1 MLTDAMDTE
10 PTTPAEPKKMGS
22 RRQLGLSDPRAATH
36 FYNFVLMNKMR
47 MPENIAKL
55 GAENNV
61 KFSAEVAEQELAHRF
76 QLDGTGLEPPMKKGS
91 RGTRVWEAQA
101 RVLIDVAVGRWGA
114 GKFDRICALMPYGNL
129 EEYSA
134 ILHGLAQMVCLDSS
148 SELMPAKFTAR
159 SVNTLLITSALLSDE
174 YINHSHNPEKGFG
187 SKVQMEHERRVK
199 LIVEMAFSRL
209 DDSATKWWLENFT
222 NKNLAQLEKE
232 DMFKSPI
239 VWYAIA
245 ALYLGYG
252 YCIYQASARMAQALT
267 MRKYPSSSKTLFP
280 LTRPA
285 RGKLDWLEIAIAQ
298 VTWRGKAPNGHSAHE
313 WAMKMNLNLIYQWEE
328 AMWEENDEEGHA
340 EKFQTGDDDEASG
353 GDAVYAL
360 AADEALEE
368 RQRKRT
374 MREATQDY
382 YGGMSLREMLDMD

>member
-10 PTTPAEPKKMGS
+10 PTTAAEPKKMGS
-22 RRQLGLSDPRAATH
+22 RRQLGLSDPRAAMH
-36 FYNFVLMNKMR
+36 FYNFVLMNKR
-47 MPENIAKL
+47 TMPENIAKL
-55 GAENNV
+55 GEKNNV

-76 QLDGTGLEPPMKKGS
+76 QLDGTGLDPPMKKGS

-101 RVLIDVAVGRWGA
+101 LVLIDIAVKRWGA
-114 GKFDRICALMPYGNL
+114 GKFDRICALMPYENL

-134 ILHGLAQMVCLDSS
+134 ILHGLGQLVCLDNS

-174 YINHSHNPEKGFG
+174 YIHQSHHPEKGCNV
-187 SKVQMEHERRVK
+187 KIQMEHERRVK

-222 NKNLAQLEKE
+222 NKNISQLEKE

-252 YCIYQASARMAQALT
+252 YCVYQASARMAQALT

-298 VTWRGKAPNGHSAHE
+298 VTWRGTAPKGHSAHE
-313 WAMKMNLNLIYQWEE
+313 WAMKMNMNLVYQHEE
-328 AMWEENDEEGHA
+328 AFWEENDDEGHA
-340 EKFQTGDDDEASG
+340 EKFQTGDDDD
-353 GDAVYAL
+353 DAAYAL
-360 AADEALEE
+360 AAEEALEE
-368 RQRKRT
+368 RQRQRT

-382 YGGMSLREMLDMD
+382 YGSMSLEEMLDMED

>member
-10 PTTPAEPKKMGS
+10 PTTPAEPKKKS
-22 RRQLGLSDPRAATH
+22 SHRQLGLSDPRAATH
-36 FYNFVLMNKMR
+36 FYNFVLMNKR
-47 MPENIAKL
+47 SMPENIAKL
-55 GAENNV
+55 AAENNV

-101 RVLIDVAVGRWGA
+101 RVLIDVAVGRWSA
-114 GKFDRICALMPYGNL
+114 GKFDRICKLMPYENL

-134 ILHGLAQMVCLDSS
+134 ILHGLGQLVCLDNS

-174 YINHSHNPEKGFG
+174 YIHQSHHPEKGCNV
-187 SKVQMEHERRVK
+187 KIQMEHERRVK
-199 LIVEMAFSRL
+199 LIIEMAFSRL

-252 YCIYQASARMAQALT
+252 YCVYQASARMAQALT

-298 VTWRGKAPNGHSAHE
+298 VTWRGTAPSGHSAHE
-313 WAMKMNLNLIYQWEE
+313 WAMKMNMNLIYQYEE
-328 AMWEENDEEGHA
+328 AFWEENDDEGHA
-340 EKFQTGDDDEASG
+340 EKFQTGDDDDD
-353 GDAVYAL
+353 DAVYAL

-382 YGGMSLREMLDMD
+382 YDGMSLREMLDMD

>member
-1 MLTDAMDTE
+1 
-10 PTTPAEPKKMGS
+10 
-22 RRQLGLSDPRAATH
+22 
-36 FYNFVLMNKMR
+36 
-47 MPENIAKL
+47 
-55 GAENNV
+55 
-61 KFSAEVAEQELAHRF
+61 
-76 QLDGTGLEPPMKKGS
+76 MKKGS

-101 RVLIDVAVGRWGA
+101 RVLIDIAVKRWGN
-114 GKFDRICALMPYGNL
+114 GKFDRICKLMPYENL

-134 ILHGLAQMVCLDSS
+134 ILHGLGQMVCLDSS

-159 SVNTLLITSALLSDE
+159 SVNTFLITSALLSDE
-174 YINHSHNPEKGFG
+174 YINHSHHPEKGFG
-187 SKVQMEHERRVK
+187 SKVQMDHERRVK
-199 LIVEMAFSRL
+199 LIIEMAFSRL

-222 NKNLAQLEKE
+222 NKNVSQLEKE
-232 DMFKSPI
+232 EMFKSPI

-252 YCIYQASARMAQALT
+252 YCVYQASARMAQALT

-298 VTWRGKAPNGHSAHE
+298 VTWRGTAPNGHSAHE

-340 EKFQTGDDDEASG
+340 EKFQTGDDDDD
-353 GDAVYAL
+353 DAVYAL

-382 YGGMSLREMLDMD
+382 WESKSLEEMLDMED